1 MSQHPLYSGDEGDQ
15 LALRLSDDRDRK
27 NSLQYKT
34 LQMSLLEHT
43 ESGEVEEMVTR
54 NSSGSTAE
62 FRAEESVD
70 DVFRNY
76 KELELMLKELG

>member
-1 MSQHPLYSGDEGDQ
+1 
-15 LALRLSDDRDRK
+15 
-27 NSLQYKT
+27 
-34 LQMSLLEHT
+34 MSLLEHT